1 MGPGWQPRVARAQQG
16 QDIVL
21 HPFLGSF
28 GVFGKPQGTMGIQ
41 DRQHQDDI
49 SLVNMVLLVFL
60 LGVFQPPCVRMSVIQ
75 CSGNISYGAAPFGSV
90 LQPTKVSWPETSV
103 VHASFNCLP
112 FPTFS
117 VFTNKQ
123 MQQLSNEEAPRH
135 QIDYEIQN
143 MCKKYCSLA
152 WKE

>member
-1 MGPGWQPRVARAQQG
+1 MGPGWQPRVATAQQA

-90 LQPTKVSWPETSV
+90 LQPTKLAGQKPQLSMHPSIVY
-103 VHASFNCLP
+103 L
-112 FPTFS
+112 FPLFQ
-117 VFTNKQ
+117 FLQTNKCNNYQ
-123 MQQLSNEEAPRH
+123 MRKLQDIN
-135 QIDYEIQN
+135 
-143 MCKKYCSLA
+143 
-152 WKE
+152 